1 MSRATPDEIRRAL
14 AEIRRE
20 QYKVAFV
27 HAGLEAAC
35 VALAAHLLAGVA
47 GVPVLGVDLLAPL
60 FDGTA
65 IPAPDVG
72 AALALLAGL
81 AAFLAGFALRARR
94 PAAETFEAANPEV
107 AEALR
112 TARDAARD
120 DRANPMARALYG
132 DVLDRLA
139 ETSSVRLVDR
149 TRVVAAVAIAF
160 ALSLASVQT
169 AVVGLD
175 LAGASPESTGTGGGS
190 GADRAAIEN
199 RSSVDLRDG
208 EAVLGEPTDVDAG
221 SENLT
226 ASVGSSPG
234 GEGESEA
241 ARNYDAPG
249 GADGGSVDPERAG
262 YAAPE
267 RVEDADLV
275 RRYARELGGNETDV

>member
-1 MSRATPDEIRRAL
+1 MSRATPDEIRSAL

-47 GVPVLGVDLLAPL
+47 GVPVLDADLLAPT
-60 FDGTA
+60 FDA
-65 IPAPDVG
+65 AAVPAPDVG
-72 AALALLAGL
+72 AVLALLAGL
-81 AAFLAGFALRARR
+81 AAFLAGFSIRARR
-94 PAAETFEAANPEV
+94 PAAEAFEAANLAV

-112 TARDAARD
+112 TARDAAGD
-120 DRANPMARALYG
+120 DRADPMALALYE
-132 DVLDRLA
+132 DVLDRLG
-139 ETSSVRLVDR
+139 ETSSVGLVDGA
-149 TRVVAAVAIAF
+149 RVAAAVAVAF
-160 ALSLASVQT
+160 ALSVASVQT

-175 LAGASPESTGTGGGS
+175 LAGSSPESTGVGDGS
-190 GADRAAIEN
+190 GADRAPIEN

-208 EAVLGEPTDVDAG
+208 DEVLGEPTDVDAG

-226 ASVGSSPG
+226 ASVGSGPG
-234 GEGESEA
+234 GEGEA
-241 ARNYDAPG
+241 ARNYDGGPG
-249 GADGGSVDPERAG
+249 GADGDSADAERAG

-275 RRYARELGGNETDV
+275 RRYARELGGNDTDV